1 MTISDDL
8 YSARSASMASLEG
21 WFRKLSATPPN
32 LADTENFHLFV
43 LSKSLF
49 QASHS
54 QNLAWARALAQILET
69 KTSCLQHI
77 LDTDA
82 LASTMGTSIADIYG
96 LVVEDALR
104 SGRGHEAMQAM
115 ESLADKTKLAAF
127 HFLAAFAAFNLN
139 DFDRCI
145 NECEKVSEPFAPIH
159 TLMGQALLES
169 GKPEA
174 AIEALKVAIEVAPT
188 DPLPLVQLT
197 KAYIVCGLPREA
209 MATVNKCRK
218 VIGNNIEIECL
229 AVMGI
234 MAAKEKPLEF
244 CERTLAN
251 ITALL
256 QEDASDIDTFI
267 LGMELSS
274 HLGLK
279 TWANKMANILE
290 ISEASDQLKIAGKL
304 SPILKRNGEL
314 GWMEISRIILDKV
327 VSLNRQNAFGRAM
340 Q

>member
-1 MTISDDL
+1 MTKADDL
-8 YSARSASMASLEG
+8 YSERATSMPNLET
-21 WFRKLSATPPN
+21 WFRKLSPTPPS
-32 LADTENFHLFV
+32 LGDAEAFHLFA

-49 QASHS
+49 QANLGQS
-54 QNLAWARALAQILET
+54 LAWARALAQTLET
-69 KTSCLQHI
+69 RKSCLQHI

-96 LVVEDALR
+96 LLVEDALR
-104 SGRGHEAMQAM
+104 SGRGQEAMQAM

-139 DFDRCI
+139 DYDRCI

-169 GKPEA
+169 GKPES

-197 KAYIVCGLPREA
+197 KAYLVCGLPQES
-209 MATVNKCRK
+209 MSVVSKCRK
-218 VIGNNIEIECL
+218 VIGQNIEIECL

-234 MAAKEKPLEF
+234 MASKEKSIEF

-279 TWANKMANILE
+279 PWANKLANTLE
-290 ISEASDQLKIAGKL
+290 IPESGDQLKTVGKL

-314 GWMEISRIILDKV
+314 GWMDVSRVILDKLI
-327 VSLNRQNAFGRAM
+327 SLNQRNALGRIM

>member
-8 YSARSASMASLEG
+8 YSARAESMPNLES
-21 WFRKLSATPPN
+21 WFRKLSPTPPSIGD
-32 LADTENFHLFV
+32 AEHFHLFA

-49 QASHS
+49 QASHG
-54 QNLAWARALAQILET
+54 QHLTWTRALAQILET
-69 KTSCLQHI
+69 RSSCLQHI
-77 LDTDA
+77 LETDA
-82 LASTMGTSIADIYG
+82 LASTMGISIADIYG
-96 LVVEDALR
+96 LLVEDALR
-104 SGRGHEAMQAM
+104 SGHGKAAMQAM
-115 ESLADKTKLAAF
+115 ESLANKTKLAAF
-127 HFLAAFAAFNLN
+127 HFLAALAAFNLD

-169 GKPEA
+169 GKPES
-174 AIEALKVAIEVAPT
+174 AIESLKVAIEVSPT

-197 KAYIVCGLPREA
+197 KAYLVCGLPENS
-209 MATVNKCRK
+209 MAVVSKCRK
-218 VIGNNIEIECL
+218 VIGNHIEIECL

-234 MAAKEKPLEF
+234 MAAKDKPREF
-244 CERTLAN
+244 CEHTLAN

-274 HLGLK
+274 HLESK
-279 TWANKMANILE
+279 TWADKMAHILE
-290 ISEASDQLKIAGKL
+290 IPEMTNQLQIAKKL
-304 SPILKRNGEL
+304 APIIKKNGEL
-314 GWMEISRIILDKV
+314 SWMDISRIILDKV
-327 VSLNRQNAFGRAM
+327 LSLNQQNAIRQVM

>member
-1 MTISDDL
+1 MPN
-8 YSARSASMASLEG
+8 LES
-21 WFRKLSATPPN
+21 WFRKLSPTPPN
-32 LADTENFHLFV
+32 LSDAESFHLFA

-49 QASHS
+49 QASHG
-54 QNLAWARALAQILET
+54 QNLTWVRALTQTLET
-69 KTSCLQHI
+69 RTSCLQHI

-82 LASTMGTSIADIYG
+82 LASTMGASIADIYG
-96 LVVEDALR
+96 LLVEDALR
-104 SGRGHEAMQAM
+104 SGRGREAMQAM

-139 DFDRCI
+139 ELDRCI

-169 GKPEA
+169 GKPES

-197 KAYIVCGLPREA
+197 KAYLVCGLPQES
-209 MATVNKCRK
+209 MAAVNKCRK
-218 VIGNNIEIECL
+218 VVGNNIEVECL

-234 MAAKEKPLEF
+234 TAAKEKPLEF

-256 QEDASDIDTFI
+256 QGDPSDIDTFI

-279 TWANKMANILE
+279 TWANKLADILE
-290 ISEASDQLKIAGKL
+290 IPEMADQLKITRKL

-314 GWMEISRIILDKV
+314 NWMDVSRVILDKLIN
-327 VSLNRQNAFGRAM
+327 LNQRNIAGQVM

>member
-1 MTISDDL
+1 MTTSDDL
-8 YSARSASMASLEG
+8 YSGRAESMPKLES
-21 WFRKLSATPPN
+21 WFRKLLPTPPSI
-32 LADTENFHLFV
+32 ADAENFHLFA

-49 QASHS
+49 QASHG
-54 QNLAWARALAQILET
+54 QNLTWARALDQILET
-69 KTSCLQHI
+69 RTSCLQHI

-82 LASTMGTSIADIYG
+82 LAGTMGTSIADIYG
-96 LVVEDALR
+96 LLVEDALR
-104 SGRGHEAMQAM
+104 SGRGKAAMQAM

-127 HFLAAFAAFNLN
+127 HFLAAFAAFNLD

-145 NECEKVSEPFAPIH
+145 NECEKVSEPFAPIN

-169 GKPEA
+169 GKPES
-174 AIEALKVAIEVAPT
+174 AIEVLKIAVQVAPS
-188 DPLPLVQLT
+188 DPLPVVQLI
-197 KAYIVCGLPREA
+197 KAYLVCGLPQES
-209 MATVNKCRK
+209 MAAVSKCRK
-218 VIGNNIEIECL
+218 VIGNHIEIECL

-234 MAAKEKPLEF
+234 MNAKEKPREF
-244 CERTLAN
+244 CEQTLAN

-279 TWANKMANILE
+279 TWADKMANILE
-290 ISEASDQLKIAGKL
+290 IPETTNQLQIAKKL
-304 SPILKRNGEL
+304 APIIKKNGEL
-314 GWMEISRIILDKV
+314 SWMDISRVILDKV
-327 VSLNRQNAFGRAM
+327 LSLNQQNAMRQVM